1 MTSLFFHIK
10 NVFHNDHFMK
20 AQIKL
25 LKYLSLSSYVSFFFF
40 LIPVAYIF
48 AFKSFFSFLFFLFP
62 LGGFFEGYLIVPIF

>member
-10 NVFHNDHFMK
+10 NLFHNDRFMK

-25 LKYLSLSSYVSFFFF
+25 LKNLSLSSYVSFFFF
-40 LIPVAYIF
+40 LIAVAYTF

-62 LGGFFEGYLIVPIF
+62 LGGFFEGCLIVPIF

>member
-10 NVFHNDHFMK
+10 NLFHNDHFMK

-25 LKYLSLSSYVSFFFF
+25 LKNLSLSSYVSFFFK
-40 LIPVAYIF
+40 ITVAYTF

-62 LGGFFEGYLIVPIF
+62 LGGFFEGCLIVSIF